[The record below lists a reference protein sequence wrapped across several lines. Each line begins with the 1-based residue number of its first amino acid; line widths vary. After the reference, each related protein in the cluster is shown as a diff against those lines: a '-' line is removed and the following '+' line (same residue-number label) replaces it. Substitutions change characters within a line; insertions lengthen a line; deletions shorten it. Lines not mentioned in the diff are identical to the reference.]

1 MALFN
6 IKSKNKDK
14 TVNLAGGKAYT
25 VTPKMEL
32 ASLVL
37 TSFAQEQFYRTQAQ
51 TFGALTTAMAK
62 CDPVFVA
69 KAGIYARNEY
79 GMRSITHA
87 LAAELAQ
94 AASGQGWSK
103 AFYDKIVK
111 RPDDMLEIA
120 AYFMAQNKGKNLTNA
135 MKKGFAEAFNRF
147 DTYQLAKYRG
157 ESKAVK
163 MVDLVNL
170 VRPVPTAR
178 NAEGLNGLVKDTLRQ
193 TETWEAKM
201 TEVGQK
207 AETEDEKTSLKA
219 DAWAELLGSKRLGY
233 FALLRNVRNILEQAP
248 QLTDAVCEQLTDRK
262 AIKTSLV
269 LPFRFLTA
277 YKQLNGNDANTRKVR
292 AALDTAINLSCDN
305 VPVLDNTLIAID
317 NSGSMASPVAN
328 SEHLQCSEA
337 GAIFGMILAKSS
349 NADVM
354 EFGDTARFIDY
365 NLNTS
370 VMEFGASFAQN
381 NKVGHGTNFHA
392 IFEKATKRY
401 ERIVVFSDMQGWAHS
416 AWGYNDIAK
425 AQAIYECR
433 TGANPY
439 IYSFDLSGYGSLQF
453 PEDKVFAL
461 AGFSEKTFDL
471 FKLLE
476 ADRQALVNAIEAVEL

>member
-14 TVNLAGGKAYT
+14 TLNLAGGNAYT
-25 VTPKMEL
+25 ITPEMEL

-51 TFGALTTAMAK
+51 SFDALKRAIAK
-62 CDPVFVA
+62 CEPTFVA
-69 KAGIYARNEY
+69 KAGIYARTQY

-87 LAAELAQ
+87 LAAELAN
-94 AASGQGWSK
+94 AASGQAWSK
-103 AFYDKIVK
+103 PFYDKIVS

-157 ESKAVK
+157 ENKAVK

-170 VRPVPTAR
+170 VRPVPTTR
-178 NAEGLNGLVKDTLRQ
+178 NAEGLNGLVNDTLRQ
-193 TETWEAKM
+193 TATWEAKL

-207 AETEDEKTSLKA
+207 SESEDEKTSLKA
-219 DAWAELLGSKRLGY
+219 GAWAELLGSKRLGY
-233 FALLRNVRNILEQAP
+233 FALLRNARNILEQAP
-248 QLTDAVCEQLTDRK
+248 HLTPSVCEQLTHRK
-262 AIKTSLV
+262 AIKDSMV

-277 YKQLNGNDANTRKVR
+277 YKQVNDTDADSRKVR
-292 AALDTAINLSCDN
+292 AALDMAINLSCDN
-305 VPVLDNTLIAID
+305 VPVLDNTLVAID
-317 NSGSMASPVAN
+317 NSGSMGSPVTN
-328 SEHLQCSEA
+328 SEHLKCSEA
-337 GAIFGMILAKSS
+337 GALFGMILAKSS
-349 NADVM
+349 KADVM
-354 EFGDTARFIDY
+354 EFGDTARFINY
-365 NLNTS
+365 NLGTS
-370 VMEFGASFAQN
+370 VMEFGATFAQN

-401 ERIVVFSDMQGWAHS
+401 ERIVIFSDMQGWAPS
-416 AWGYNDIAK
+416 SYGYNDIAK
-425 AQAIYECR
+425 AQTDYKRR
-433 TGANPY
+433 TGANPF
-439 IYSFDLSGYGSLQF
+439 IYSFDLLGYGSLQF

-476 ADRQALVNAIEAVEL
+476 ADRQALVNKIKSVEL